1 LWCRLPIQ
9 ACTCRSGDQ
18 HHKEA
23 PPLQSHMDQLLS
35 DALLHD
41 PRIAQAK
48 QLLLSALSDHQR
60 PLTAP
65 RPASLHLK
73 QSYSQS
79 LTRFAEL
86 RGGPLYYP
94 YLASGIGRGPLVELA
109 DGSVKYDM
117 ITGIGVHYLGHSHP
131 ALLESSIDAALA
143 DTIMQG
149 NLQQHAASLDVSQ
162 ALVDFAT
169 QNGAALKHAFLTTSG
184 AMANENALKLV
195 LSKKSPASRILAFE
209 HTFAGRSFVL
219 SQITDKPAYRAG
231 LPTVVNVDYVPFFDH
246 VRPKES
252 TQLAVSILKAHLAR
266 YPRQHAVMWME
277 LVLGEGG
284 YYAGDRDFFL
294 ALLEVLKCH
303 NVAVGFDEIQ
313 TFGRTS
319 HPFAY
324 QHFGLDRY
332 ADVAT
337 VGKLTQICATLFSDE
352 LKPLPGLIS
361 QTFTGA
367 TSSLLAAR
375 TILNQLKTGDF
386 FGPQGRI
393 MRLRN
398 RFVSKLQDI
407 ATRHPG
413 WVNGPFGLGGM
424 IAFTPFNGDEPT
436 VKRFLTTLFDLGVV
450 AFSAGGNPYRT
461 RFLMPPAAIADE
473 DIDAVCA
480 IVERALAATA
490 GQ

>member
-1 LWCRLPIQ
+1 MAR
-9 ACTCRSGDQ
+9 
-18 HHKEA
+18 
-23 PPLQSHMDQLLS
+23 LLS
-35 DALLHD
+35 DSLLSD
-41 PRIAQAK
+41 QRVAQAK
-48 QLLLSALSDHQR
+48 QLLLSALMDHQR
-60 PLTAP
+60 GITSP
-65 RPASLHLK
+65 RPASSDLK
-73 QSYSQS
+73 EAYAQSI
-79 LTRFAEL
+79 TRFAEI

-131 ALLESSIDAALA
+131 ALLESSIDAALS

-149 NLQQHAASLDVSQ
+149 NLQQHMASLEVSQ

-169 QNGAALKHAFLTTSG
+169 RNDAPLRHAFLTTSG

-195 LSKKSPASRILAFE
+195 LSKKTPGSRILAFE

-246 VRPKES
+246 ARPKDS
-252 TQLAVSILKAHLAR
+252 TSEAVAVLKSHLAR
-266 YPRQHAVMWME
+266 YPKQHAVMWME

-284 YYAGDRDFFL
+284 YYSGDRDFFVS
-294 ALLEVLKCH
+294 LLDVLKSH

-313 TFGRTS
+313 TFGRTTQ
-319 HPFAY
+319 PFAF

-337 VGKLTQICATLFSDE
+337 VGKLTQICATLFTDE
-352 LKPLPGLIS
+352 FKPPPGLIS

-375 TILNQLKTGDF
+375 TILNLLKTGDF
-386 FGPQGRI
+386 FGPEGRI
-393 MRLRN
+393 IRLRN
-398 RFVSKLQDI
+398 RFVSRLQEI
-407 ATRHPG
+407 GARHPG
-413 WVNGPFGLGGM
+413 WVNGPFGLGSM
-424 IAFTPFNGDEPT
+424 IAFTPFNGDEPV

-450 AFSAGGNPYRT
+450 AFIAGASPYRT

-480 IVERALAATA
+480 IVERALEAVA
-490 GQ
+490 